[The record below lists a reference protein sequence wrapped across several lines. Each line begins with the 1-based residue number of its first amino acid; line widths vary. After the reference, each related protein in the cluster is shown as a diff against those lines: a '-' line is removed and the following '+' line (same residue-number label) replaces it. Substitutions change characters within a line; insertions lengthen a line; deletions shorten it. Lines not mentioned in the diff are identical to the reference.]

1 MINRLWVP
9 TRVHLV
15 LGSVGTVI
23 GVVAGYGNREL
34 YLRQVPRPSM
44 PDLLGTTVDGRHI
57 TALAVVPLVLLSCW
71 RIGRYLGVDEVR
83 VRAGGWLRL
92 GPPAVLNCAVHVAL
106 IWGLLTLGYAS
117 LLLGLPMTGPGV
129 GWDYVLP
136 VLGAQPLA
144 LVFLGTVVCLTRMV
158 RPRLAAWVVVAVL
171 MWTFGT
177 WAAPDSLPQAL
188 RVLSYLRTP
197 MWTDGLW
204 MFVSAGFVLVAGA
217 LACADHPRALARL
230 NPRSW
235 GSLLGGALVLALAAM
250 LVAGTEASGPGT
262 VADGLTRVHE
272 GVSSQ
277 GVSLTR
283 FSFGLVLVLAP
294 AWLHL
299 HRAEG
304 RVPQILPLL
313 AVRGRSGTRWL
324 TGELASGAVAA
335 AVLFG
340 VVAAVGVIVLLLGGA
355 GLRTAELPGLMFR
368 VVIIGALQSTVFL
381 GMALL
386 VRARSTSPNLALVT
400 LLLAGLSMLFAPIAP
415 WLPIGHQAAGIHSWD
430 AVSLAGSTTV
440 LLIALGCLL
449 LSSPYILES
458 PRRRRFH
465 DGAHPGLGHQ
475 VLPRPHHR

>member
-1 MINRLWVP
+1 MRWIPWVP
-9 TRVHLV
+9 TRAHFI
-15 LGSVGTVI
+15 LGSVGAVV
-23 GVVAGYGNREL
+23 GMVAGYGNREL
-34 YLRQVPRPSM
+34 YLGQTSRPSM
-44 PDLLGTTVDGRHI
+44 PDLVGTTLDGRHV
-57 TALAVVPLVLLSCW
+57 TALAVVPLVLLSSW
-71 RIGRYLGVDEVR
+71 RVGSYLGVDDVR
-83 VRAGGWLRL
+83 VRVGGWFRL
-92 GPPAVLNCAVHVAL
+92 TLPALFNCGVHVAFV
-106 IWGLLTLGYAS
+106 WGLLTVGYLS
-117 LLLGLPMTGPGV
+117 QMLGLPLTGPGV
-129 GWDYVLP
+129 RWEYVASALS
-136 VLGAQPLA
+136 AQPLA
-144 LVFLGTVVCLTRMV
+144 LLLIATVVCVTRML
-158 RPRLAAWVVVAVL
+158 RPRLAVWLVVGLL

-177 WAAPDSLPQAL
+177 WAAPDGLPQAL

-217 LACADHPRALARL
+217 LAWADHPRALARL
-230 NPRSW
+230 NPRGW
-235 GSLLGGALVLALAAM
+235 GSLPGGALVLALAAM

-324 TGELASGAVAA
+324 AGELASGAVAA
-335 AVLFG
+335 VVLFG

-458 PRRRRFH
+458 RRRRRSH